1 MTKRKGVLVMS
12 KATVA
17 VEVVKAV
24 KVVKVENTAVEI
36 DAEMQKV
43 INQFVTTRT
52 MITELEKTKKELEA
66 QIKAILGD
74 AEVGVVNGEIRIEQS
89 KRSRSGV
96 DSKKLALAFP
106 EAYEAVQTTTDY
118 VVLVVK

>member
-1 MTKRKGVLVMS
+1 MS
-12 KATVA
+12 KATV
-17 VEVVKAV
+17 VN
-24 KVVKVENTAVEI
+24 KVVQEVKFEREAVVL
-36 DAEMQKV
+36 DADTQAV
-43 INQFVTTRT
+43 ITDFVATRD
-52 MITELEKTKKELEA
+52 MINSLEKTKKELEA
-66 QIKAILGD
+66 KIKEVLGD

>member
-1 MTKRKGVLVMS
+1 MS
-12 KATVA
+12 KASVA
-17 VEVVKAV
+17 VEVVK
-24 KVVKVENTAVEI
+24 VVNIAKVENTAVELNA
-36 DAEMQKV
+36 DTQAV
-43 INQFVTTRT
+43 INQFIATRT

-66 QIKAILGD
+66 QIKSVLGD

-96 DSKKLALAFP
+96 DAKKLALAFP
-106 EAYEAVQTTTDY
+106 EAYEATQTTTDY

>member
-1 MTKRKGVLVMS
+1 MS

-24 KVVKVENTAVEI
+24 QVVKVENTAVELNA
-36 DAEMQKV
+36 DTQAV
-43 INQFVTTRT
+43 INKFVATRT

-66 QIKAILGD
+66 QIKEVLGE
-74 AEVGVVNGEIRIEQS
+74 AEVGIVNGEIRIEQS

-96 DSKKLALAFP
+96 DTKKLALAFP
-106 EAYEAVQTTTDY
+106 EAYEATQTTTDY

>member
-1 MTKRKGVLVMS
+1 MS

>member
-1 MTKRKGVLVMS
+1 MS
-12 KATVA
+12 KASVA
-17 VEVVKAV
+17 VEVVK
-24 KVVKVENTAVEI
+24 VVNIAKVENTAVELNA
-36 DAEMQKV
+36 DTQAV
-43 INQFVTTRT
+43 INQFIATRT

-66 QIKAILGD
+66 QIKSVLGD

-106 EAYEAVQTTTDY
+106 EAYEATQTTTDY

>member
-1 MTKRKGVLVMS
+1 MS

-17 VEVVKAV
+17 VKVV
-24 KVVKVENTAVEI
+24 KVVNIAQVENTAVELNA
-36 DAEMQKV
+36 DTQAV
-43 INQFVTTRT
+43 INQFIATRT
-52 MITELEKTKKELEA
+52 MITELEKTKKDLEA
-66 QIKAILGD
+66 QIKEVLGD

>member
-1 MTKRKGVLVMS
+1 MS

-17 VEVVKAV
+17 VEVVKVANIA
-24 KVVKVENTAVEI
+24 KVENTAVELNA
-36 DAEMQKV
+36 DTQAV
-43 INQFVTTRT
+43 INQFVATRT

-66 QIKAILGD
+66 QIKAVLGD
-74 AEVGVVNGEIRIEQS
+74 AEVGVVNGEIRIEAQ
-89 KRSRSGV
+89 KRSRAGV

-118 VVLVVK
+118 VVLMVK

>member
-1 MTKRKGVLVMS
+1 MS

-17 VEVVKAV
+17 TQVVKAV
-24 KVVKVENTAVEI
+24 QVVEVVNTAVELNA
-36 DAEMQKV
+36 DTQAV
-43 INQFVTTRT
+43 INRFVATRT

-66 QIKAILGD
+66 QIKEVLGD
-74 AEVGVVNGEIRIEQS
+74 AEVGVVNGEIRIEAS
-89 KRSRSGV
+89 KRSRTGV

-106 EAYEAVQTTTDY
+106 EAYEATQTTTDY